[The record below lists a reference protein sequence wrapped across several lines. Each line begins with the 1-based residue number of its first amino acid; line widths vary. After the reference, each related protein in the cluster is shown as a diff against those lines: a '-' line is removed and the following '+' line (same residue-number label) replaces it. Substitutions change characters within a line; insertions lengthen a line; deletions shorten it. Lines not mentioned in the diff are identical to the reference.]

1 MFGWVASPTQQ
12 TEIPNDID
20 VNGDDGDD
28 DDDDDD
34 GRNDDK
40 NKYLRKRWRRQ

>member
-20 VNGDDGDD
+20 VNGDD

-40 NKYLRKRWRRQ
+40 NKYLRKR

>member
-20 VNGDDGDD
+20 VNGDD

-34 GRNDDK
+34 GRDDDK
-40 NKYLRKRWRRQ
+40 NKYLKKR

>member
-20 VNGDDGDD
+20 VNGDDA
-28 DDDDDD
+28 DDDDD

-40 NKYLRKRWRRQ
+40 NKYLKKR